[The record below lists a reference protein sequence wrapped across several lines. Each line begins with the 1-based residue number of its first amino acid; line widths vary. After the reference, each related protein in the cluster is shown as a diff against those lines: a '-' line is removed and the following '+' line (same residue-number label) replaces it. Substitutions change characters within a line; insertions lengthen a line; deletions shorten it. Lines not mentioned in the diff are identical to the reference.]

1 MRRIVRIAAYCLIA
15 SISFAC
21 ALREDTPRSVILF
34 IGDGMG
40 PGQIEAGRA
49 YLGRALSFE
58 SFPARAIVRTD
69 NAYGEVTDSAASATA
84 MATGVKVANG
94 VLSLALP
101 GSGEELETI
110 LERVSSQ
117 GWRTGLATTVYTT
130 HATPAAFG
138 AHDASRVNYDAI
150 ADDYMSGSRPS
161 LILGG
166 GANGLDEVEAV
177 AAGYLVVDSKEE
189 LASVSMTTTIP
200 IAGLFGT
207 GYLPYEY
214 DGGPNVAGYPDLDD
228 MTREAIRLLENAEGG
243 FFLMVESGLIDQA
256 AHRNDAARMV
266 GEVVALDRAVT
277 EALSWASDRSDV
289 LIIVTADHETG
300 GITSVADTGTGNIPA
315 VTWTTTGH
323 TATPVDL
330 YAYGAGSER
339 FLTILDNTDI
349 HAALLELLD

>member
-40 PGQIEAGRA
+40 PGQIGAGRA

-243 FFLMVESGLIDQA
+243 FFL
-256 AHRNDAARMV
+256 
-266 GEVVALDRAVT
+266 
-277 EALSWASDRSDV
+277 
-289 LIIVTADHETG
+289 IVTADHETG

-339 FLTILDNTDI
+339 FLTISDNTDI